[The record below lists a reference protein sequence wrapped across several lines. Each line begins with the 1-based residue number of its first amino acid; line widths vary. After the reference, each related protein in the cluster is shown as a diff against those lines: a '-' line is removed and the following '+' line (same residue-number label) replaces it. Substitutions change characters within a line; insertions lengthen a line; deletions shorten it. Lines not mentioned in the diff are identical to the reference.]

1 MAGVLDGKVAVITGG
16 AAGMGLATAR
26 LFLEQGAKV
35 VVGDLQEG
43 ETVALAARFGDA
55 VSYLRTDVL
64 FESDVEALV
73 GHAVQTYGGLDV
85 LFNNAGYGGTI
96 AELDLLKLESVDRSI
111 GVLLR
116 GVILG
121 YKHGVAA
128 MKARGGG
135 SIISTASV
143 AGLTGG
149 GGPVIYSVCKAGVIH
164 LAKCAAIELAP
175 HGIRSNAICPGA
187 IRTQLLSRA
196 YGVSKEEAEPF
207 RAFLAERA
215 EGGQTIPRIGERAG
229 HRPRPDRSSSPVRPR
244 NLVHRPGD
252 RGGWRLQRQP
262 GRRSG
267 PAGGR
272 LSWRR
277 LEAFRAS
284 APRRPR
290 STPLGDS
297 GRTLGS

>member
-1 MAGVLDGKVAVITGG
+1 MEMAGVLDGKVAVITGG

-43 ETVALAARFGDA
+43 ETGALAARFGDA

-64 FESDVEALV
+64 FEGDVEALV

-96 AELDLLKLESVDRSI
+96 ADLDQLKMESVDRTI
-111 GVLLR
+111 GVLLK
-116 GVILG
+116 GVIHG

-196 YGVSKEEAEPF
+196 YGVSKEEAELF

-215 EGGQTIPRIGERAG
+215 EAGHAIPRIGEPDDIAQTALFLASPASKFITGQAIPVDGGYSADPAADQGQRA
-229 HRPRPDRSSSPVRPR
+229 
-244 NLVHRPGD
+244 
-252 RGGWRLQRQP
+252 
-262 GRRSG
+262 
-267 PAGGR
+267 A
-272 LSWRR
+272 LSEA
-277 LEAFRAS
+277 LNAFRARAI
-284 APRRPR
+284 APA
-290 STPLGDS
+290 
-297 GRTLGS
+297 

>member
-1 MAGVLDGKVAVITGG
+1 MKSGGIAMAGVLDGKVAVITGG

-43 ETVALAARFGDA
+43 ETGALAARFGDA

-64 FESDVEALV
+64 FEDDIESLIT
-73 GHAVQTYGGLDV
+73 HAVRSFGGLDI

-96 AELDLLKLESVDRSI
+96 APLDELKTESVDRTI

-121 YKHGVAA
+121 YKHGVRA

-149 GGPVIYSVCKAGVIH
+149 GGPVIYSVCKAGVVH

-175 HGIRSNAICPGA
+175 HAIRSNAICPGA

-215 EGGQTIPRIGERAG
+215 EAGQTIPRIGEPDDIAQTALFLASPAAKFITGQAIAVDGGYSADPAADLGQRA
-229 HRPRPDRSSSPVRPR
+229 
-244 NLVHRPGD
+244 
-252 RGGWRLQRQP
+252 
-262 GRRSG
+262 
-267 PAGGR
+267 A
-272 LSWRR
+272 LS
-277 LEAFRAS
+277 EALATFRAR
-284 APRRPR
+284 AV
-290 STPLGDS
+290 TPA
-297 GRTLGS
+297 

>member
-1 MAGVLDGKVAVITGG
+1 MTGVLDGKVAVITGG

-43 ETVALAARFGDA
+43 ETGALAARFGDA

-64 FESDVEALV
+64 FEGDVEALV
-73 GHAVQTYGGLDV
+73 GHAVQTFGGLDV

-96 AELDLLKLESVDRSI
+96 AELDQLKTESVDRSI

-175 HGIRSNAICPGA
+175 HKIRSNAICPGA

-196 YGVSKEEAEPF
+196 YGVSKAEAEPF

-215 EGGQTIPRIGERAG
+215 EGGQTIPRIGEPDDIAQTALFLASPASKFITGQAIAVDGGYSADPAADQGQRAA
-229 HRPRPDRSSSPVRPR
+229 
-244 NLVHRPGD
+244 LVEA
-252 RGGWRLQRQP
+252 LK
-262 GRRSG
+262 
-267 PAGGR
+267 
-272 LSWRR
+272 
-277 LEAFRAS
+277 AFRARATAS
-284 APRRPR
+284 A
-290 STPLGDS
+290 
-297 GRTLGS
+297 

>member
-1 MAGVLDGKVAVITGG
+1 MAGVLDGKVVVITGG

-43 ETVALAARFGDA
+43 ETGTLSARFGDA
-55 VSYLRTDVL
+55 FSYLRTDVL
-64 FESDVEALV
+64 FEDDIEALI

-96 AELDLLKLESVDRSI
+96 AELDQLKLESLDRTI

-128 MKARGGG
+128 MKARGG

-164 LAKCAAIELAP
+164 LAKCAAIGLAP

-215 EGGQTIPRIGERAG
+215 EGGQTIPRIGEPDDIAQTALFLASPASKFITGQAIAVDGGYSADPAADQGQRA
-229 HRPRPDRSSSPVRPR
+229 
-244 NLVHRPGD
+244 
-252 RGGWRLQRQP
+252 
-262 GRRSG
+262 
-267 PAGGR
+267 A
-272 LSWRR
+272 LS
-277 LEAFRAS
+277 EALKVFRAR
-284 APRRPR
+284 APA
-290 STPLGDS
+290 ST
-297 GRTLGS
+297 

>member
-1 MAGVLDGKVAVITGG
+1 MAGVLDGKVAAITGG

-43 ETVALAARFGDA
+43 EMGALAARFGDA

-64 FESDVEALV
+64 FEGDVEALV
-73 GHAVQTYGGLDV
+73 AHAVQTYGGLDV

-96 AELDLLKLESVDRSI
+96 AELDQLKMESVDRTI
-111 GVLLR
+111 GVLLK
-116 GVILG
+116 GVIHG

-196 YGVSKEEAEPF
+196 YGISKEEAEPF

-215 EGGQTIPRIGERAG
+215 AAGHPIPRIGEPDDIAQTALFLASPAAKFITGQAIAVDGGYSADPATDHGQRAA
-229 HRPRPDRSSSPVRPR
+229 
-244 NLVHRPGD
+244 L
-252 RGGWRLQRQP
+252 LE
-262 GRRSG
+262 
-267 PAGGR
+267 A
-272 LSWRR
+272 
-277 LEAFRAS
+277 LEAFRAGAG
-284 APRRPR
+284 APA
-290 STPLGDS
+290 
-297 GRTLGS
+297 